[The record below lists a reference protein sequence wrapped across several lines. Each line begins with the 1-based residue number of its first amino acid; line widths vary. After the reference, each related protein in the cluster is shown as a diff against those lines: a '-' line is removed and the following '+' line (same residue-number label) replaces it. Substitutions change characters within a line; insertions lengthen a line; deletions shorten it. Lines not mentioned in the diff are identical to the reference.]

1 MVSYCGHLYEDLHT
15 SHGPIMIALFRC
27 QMCSPQLKCDLGI
40 EVKCTISTHAS
51 KSRPIF
57 YGPETPPPLPPSTHA
72 RLQHPPPP
80 PLTLRIV
87 PGPGCCPPARTPYFL
102 CRRMQTREQQSRR
115 YGRMGQ
121 IGLLD
126 PASHPFASLQFHS
139 GSVKTSGGA
148 KGKEREET
156 A

>member
-1 MVSYCGHLYEDLHT
+1 MLTSQHLSGPLENRITLVHAAFPPAKGNWERRRQKMSCEPCQSIFGLWQMVSYCGHLSEDLHT

-72 RLQHPPPP
+72 RLQHPPPLP
-80 PLTLRIV
+80 PTLRIV
-87 PGPGCCPPARTPYFL
+87 PGPGCCPL
-102 CRRMQTREQQSRR
+102 
-115 YGRMGQ
+115 
-121 IGLLD
+121 
-126 PASHPFASLQFHS
+126 
-139 GSVKTSGGA
+139 
-148 KGKEREET
+148 GKDR
-156 A
+156 